1 MKNRVIKWMIDKNY
15 VQTNSLIN
23 ATIQSHGIGGS
34 PVILEKDLLF
44 EKSAET
50 PKGTVYIK
58 GCDPE
63 NLKEYVVPSKK
74 VHAINGMDEPTIRR
88 LFPEMA
94 E

>member
-1 MKNRVIKWMIDKNY
+1 MIKNKY
-15 VQTNSLIN
+15 VTSNCLVN
-23 ATIQSHGIGGS
+23 ATINAPGMGGQ
-34 PVILEKDLLF
+34 PVTVTKDLLY
-44 EKSAET
+44 EDCAQT

>member
-1 MKNRVIKWMIDKNY
+1 MR
-15 VQTNSLIN
+15 S
-23 ATIQSHGIGGS
+23 
-34 PVILEKDLLF
+34 
-44 EKSAET
+44 
-50 PKGTVYIK
+50 IK